1 MFLIISWL
9 EKNQFSCWY
18 KQYFGIDCP
27 GCGMQRS
34 IIELLKGN
42 FIESFKLYPALMP
55 IVILLFT
62 LVLHLK
68 FKFKYGAKILT
79 WMFILVV
86 TIVVISF
93 TYKMIFLDVCKH

>member
-1 MFLIISWL
+1 MISWL

-18 KQYFGIDCP
+18 KKYFGIDCP

-42 FIESFKLYPALMP
+42 FIESLKLYPALIP
-55 IVILLFT
+55 IIILLFT

-68 FKFKYGAKILT
+68 FKFKYGSKILT

-86 TIVVISF
+86 AIIVISF
-93 TYKMIFLDVCKH
+93 TYKTFFLDVCKH